1 MDRAVFTGIVACTGR
16 IASELRTSTGARL
29 TIESPLGT
37 VTTGESV
44 SVSGVCLTALSPTE
58 RGFEA
63 DLSSETLDRTTL
75 GRLQHGAL
83 VNLER
88 SLTLADRLGGHWVS
102 GHVDGVVRVAALART
117 GDATRVELECP
128 AGLARFVAV
137 KGSVALDGVSL
148 TVNEVSGDG
157 FSVMLI
163 PHTQAVTTLGAL
175 EVGAALNLEVDVLM
189 RYVARWLEGAPA
201 PLPPNSP

>member
-1 MDRAVFTGIVACTGR
+1 MDPAVFTGIVACTGR

-29 TIESPLGT
+29 TIESSLGA
-37 VTTGESV
+37 VTIGESV
-44 SVSGVCLTALSPTE
+44 CVSGVCLTALSPTE

-75 GRLQHGAL
+75 GRLRQGAL

-102 GHVDGVVRVAALART
+102 GHVDGVVRVASLSRA
-117 GDATRVELECP
+117 GEATRVELEC
-128 AGLARFVAV
+128 AASLLRFVAV

-148 TVNEVSGDG
+148 TVNEVSSGA

-163 PHTQAVTTLGAL
+163 PHTQVITTLGAL

-201 PLPPNSP
+201 PLPSNPP

>member
-1 MDRAVFTGIVACTGR
+1 MFTGIVACTGR
-16 IASELRTSTGARL
+16 IASELRTSSGARL
-29 TIESPLGT
+29 AFESPLGR
-37 VTTGESV
+37 VVTGESV
-44 SVSGVCLTALSPTE
+44 CVNGVCLTALAPTP

-75 GRLQHGAL
+75 GQLHEGAL

-88 SLTLADRLGGHWVS
+88 SLTLADRLGGHWVT
-102 GHVDGVVRVAALART
+102 GHVDGIARVAALVAA
-117 GDATRVELECP
+117 GEATRVELECP
-128 AGLARFVAV
+128 AALLRYVAG

-148 TVNEVSGDG
+148 TVNELSATG

-163 PHTQAVTTLGAL
+163 PHTRSVTTLGGL
-175 EVGAALNLEVDVLM
+175 KVGTALNLEVDVLM

-201 PLPPNSP
+201 PLGSKSP